1 MKSLWLVMI
10 LSGLLWSEEAGY
22 RLVGL
27 EEVKKAYD
35 AHSALFIDARSFE
48 KYRRGTIMRA
58 LNVPLKRFKRM
69 KKWLPVRKDAAILVF
84 CNGIECGKSEKLAR
98 RLHRAGY
105 TNLMVYRNGYPE
117 WRRHRLPIMSA
128 PRKCRCDRGPYRPAG
143 EPAKV
148 GGVSLYLAQ
157 EPGRIDARWLI
168 PLLRG
173 GTAPAGLRLVDV
185 RPREQYERGH
195 LPGAISVPYDPETRS
210 LPLEKLPEKGPIL
223 LYCNHG
229 SISAEA
235 YESLPEGL
243 RSRVLVLDADVSCTG
258 ERCTLESNE

>member
-1 MKSLWLVMI
+1 MI

-48 KYRRGTIMRA
+48 KYRQGTIMRA

-69 KKWLPVRKDAAILVF
+69 KKWLPVRKDAAILVV

-105 TNLMVYRNGYPE
+105 TKLMVYRGGYPE
-117 WRRHRLPIMSA
+117 WRRYKLPIMAA
-128 PRKCRCDRGPYRPAG
+128 PRKCRCDESPYRPAG
-143 EPAKV
+143 KPVKV
-148 GGVSLYLAQ
+148 KGVPLYFSG
-157 EPGRIDARWLI
+157 EPGRVDARWLV
-168 PLLRG
+168 PLLREG
-173 GTAPAGLRLVDV
+173 KTPAGLRLVDV